1 MHHGYNEKPVNPLPT
16 VVWILVAPMIVTEI
30 IFALAN
36 TGVMGTSAIGWRY
49 EILGQLGFDPE
60 GFRRM
65 IAVQDWSV
73 RPLATLISYAFVHTS
88 LTHAAFVV
96 VFTLAIG
103 KFVGEVFAGWAV
115 AAVFLG
121 ASILGGLVYALMP
134 FTSGF
139 LIGGYPGAYGLIGAF
154 TWLLWMKLGPGD
166 PNRMRAFSLIGM
178 LAGLQLVF
186 GALFGAR
193 PDWIA
198 QFAGFGVGFLLS
210 FIVAPGGW
218 RHLLR
223 KLRKR

>member
-1 MHHGYNEKPVNPLPT
+1 MHHGYNEHPVNPLPT
-16 VVWILVAPMIVTEI
+16 VVWILVAPIIVTEI

-36 TGVMGTSAIGWRY
+36 TGLIPGMWNGERLM
-49 EILGQLGFDPE
+49 ILGQLGFDPL

-65 IAVQDWSV
+65 IALQDWGF
-73 RPLATLISYAFVHTS
+73 RPFVTLISYAFVHLS

-96 VFTLAIG
+96 VFTLALG

-115 AAVFLG
+115 AVVFL
-121 ASILGGLVYALMP
+121 ASSILGAVVYALMP
-134 FTSGF
+134 FTQVT
-139 LIGGYPGAYGLIGAF
+139 LVGGYPGAYGLIGAF
-154 TWLLWMKLGPGD
+154 TWLLWMRLGPGD
-166 PNRMRAFSLIGM
+166 PNRIRAFSLIGM

-186 GALFGAR
+186 GALFGAS

-198 QFAGFGVGFLLS
+198 QFTGFAVGFVLS
-210 FIVAPGGW
+210 FLVAPGGW